1 VNNSEQYFESKYGKG
16 FVMAM
21 YEEYAKEKVRE
32 TIQIILQEI
41 LCTFGDLSHL
51 VKDEKL
57 IEYLQS
63 KQPEIKEE

>member
-1 VNNSEQYFESKYGKG
+1 
-16 FVMAM
+16 MAM

-63 KQPEIKEE
+63 KQPEGDKHD